1 MSPEGFVIIN
11 ERTVFS
17 GAIFD
22 VVDFTVRSPDGEMMS
37 REIVRHPGAVAI
49 VALTNSN
56 KSALL
61 VSQFRTAARREILEI
76 PAGTL
81 DIAGEPPEHTAAR
94 ELAEEVGHIAG
105 KLEWLVDLF
114 SSPGISTQVTSI
126 YLAREL
132 TKAPHRY
139 HATGAEERF
148 MKVVEVDL
156 ADVDR
161 LVAAGKI
168 VDATTLCGLL
178 MARERLTM
186 MQDGYSTND
195 R

>member
-1 MSPEGFVIIN
+1 MTSEGFTIVQ
-11 ERTVFS
+11 EKTVFS
-17 GAIFD
+17 GVIFD
-22 VVDFTVRSPDGEMMS
+22 VVDFTIRSPDGEMMS

-61 VSQFRTAARREILEI
+61 VSQFRTAARKEILEI

-81 DIAGEPPEHTAAR
+81 DVAGELPEHTAAR
-94 ELAEEVGHIAG
+94 ELAEEVGHVAG
-105 KLEWLVDLF
+105 RLEWMVDLF

-126 YLAREL
+126 YLASEL
-132 TKAPHRY
+132 APAPHGH

-156 ADVDR
+156 ADIDH
-161 LVAAGKI
+161 LVSTGKI

-178 MARERLTM
+178 MARERLAKT
-186 MQDGYSTND
+186 QNGYSTNNL
-195 R
+195 